1 MRIYTS
7 IVALLLFAIAV
18 PANHQHQPQSESVN
32 SRQLFA
38 IKTQQEG
45 NKPPY
50 SGGRR
55 REFFQTQDIL
65 APEIYHRGSGR
76 QEFS

>member
-7 IVALLLFAIAV
+7 IVALLLLAIAV
-18 PANHQHQPQSESVN
+18 PVTHQHQPQSVN
-32 SRQLFA
+32 SERLLA

-50 SGGRR
+50 SGSRR